1 MRRLTGFLTLVLV
14 MCFCLPVQAEKIVLV
29 APEFPPQIV
38 RTPSVPLGA
47 TGAAV
52 DIVAEAMRRA
62 DIDFELKTVPW
73 SRAMYLVKNGGAD
86 AIVNIYW
93 TQERSEIFDFCTNEM
108 FYDHVYFFTTDASLK
123 WKGDMRSL
131 AGKTVGVVLSYSYG
145 PVVDEALRSGL
156 FPRQIEMYTLAE
168 LMESVAAGKVQV
180 APLERDVAIYLAEQA
195 GFADK
200 LYALGPVGDKIPS
213 YIAFSRLSNLT
224 DVRKKLDKILLQMH
238 HDGTI
243 DSITEKYY
251 RKVNAGS

>member
-1 MRRLTGFLTLVLV
+1 MRRLAGLFALICVVWLCT
-14 MCFCLPVQAEKIVLV
+14 PVRAEKIIFV

-52 DIVAEAMRRA
+52 DIIAEAMRRA
-62 DIDFELKTVPW
+62 KIDFELKTVPW

-93 TQERSEIFDFCTNEM
+93 TQERSEIFDFCTHEM
-108 FYDHVYFFTTDASLK
+108 FYDHVYFFTTDPSLK
-123 WKGDMRSL
+123 WNGDMRSL
-131 AGKTVGVVLSYSYG
+131 AGKTVGVILSYSYG
-145 PVVDEALRSGL
+145 PIVDEALHSGL

-168 LMESVAAGKVQV
+168 LMESVASGRVQV
-180 APLERDVAIYLAEQA
+180 APLERDVATYLAEQA
-195 GFADK
+195 GFLDK
-200 LYALGPVGDKIPS
+200 LRALGPVGDKIPS
-213 YIAFSRLSNLT
+213 YVAFSRLADLT
-224 DVRKKLDKILLQMH
+224 EVREKLDKVLLQMH

-243 DSITEKYY
+243 DSIIEKYY

>member
-1 MRRLTGFLTLVLV
+1 
-14 MCFCLPVQAEKIVLV
+14 
-29 APEFPPQIV
+29 
-38 RTPSVPLGA
+38 
-47 TGAAV
+47 
-52 DIVAEAMRRA
+52 
-62 DIDFELKTVPW
+62 
-73 SRAMYLVKNGGAD
+73 
-86 AIVNIYW
+86 
-93 TQERSEIFDFCTNEM
+93 
-108 FYDHVYFFTTDASLK
+108 
-123 WKGDMRSL
+123 
-131 AGKTVGVVLSYSYG
+131 
-145 PVVDEALRSGL
+145 
-156 FPRQIEMYTLAE
+156 
-168 LMESVAAGKVQV
+168 MESVAAGKVQV